1 LGKNKIKKFAEMK
14 SFGNVFQPGFG
25 EIFRDAYYLKGK
37 WRKSYFRNDNPVIL
51 ELGCGKGDYTV
62 RLAEQ
67 YPSLN
72 LIGMDIKGARIW
84 TGARYAI
91 DNNLKNVA
99 FIRARIEFVTSFFA
113 KNEINEIWLTFPDP
127 QLKTRRNKKRL
138 TGSLFLEMY
147 RQFLIDGGAIHLKTD
162 NKDLFEYTRTLVL
175 HNRFRLINA
184 TEDLYRSDITGAP
197 RDIRTYYENQFLEK
211 GMDIF
216 YLSFSLNHDKE
227 IEEPFL
233 K

>member
-1 LGKNKIKKFAEMK
+1 MK

-25 EIFRDAYYLKGK
+25 EIFRDVYYLKGK

-51 ELGCGKGDYTV
+51 ELGCGKGEYTV

-84 TGARYAI
+84 TGARYAV

-99 FIRARIEFVTSFFA
+99 FIRTRIEFVTSFFA
-113 KNEINEIWLTFPDP
+113 RNEINEIWLTFPDP
-127 QLKTRRNKKRL
+127 QLKKRRNKKRL

-147 RQFLIDGGAIHLKTD
+147 RQFLIDDGVIHLKTD
-162 NKDLFEYTRTLVL
+162 SKDLFEYTRKLVL
-175 HNRFRLINA
+175 HNKFRLIYA

-227 IEEPFL
+227 IEEPL
-233 K
+233 LE

>member
-1 LGKNKIKKFAEMK
+1 MK
-14 SFGNVFQPGFG
+14 AFGNVFQPGPG
-25 EIFRDAYYLKGK
+25 EIFRNAYFLKGK
-37 WRKSYFRNDNPVIL
+37 WRKGYFRNDNPVIL
-51 ELGCGKGDYTV
+51 ELGCGKGDYTI
-62 RLAEQ
+62 RLAEL

-72 LIGMDIKGARIW
+72 LIGMDIKGARMW

-113 KNEINEIWLTFPDP
+113 RNEINEIWLTFPDP
-127 QLKTRRNKKRL
+127 QIKKRRNKKRL

-147 RQFLIDGGAIHLKTD
+147 RQFLTDGGTIHLKTD
-162 NKDLFEYTRTLVL
+162 SKDIFEYTRMLIL
-175 HNRFRLINA
+175 HNKFRLLNE

-211 GMDIF
+211 GMTIF
-216 YLSFSLNHDKE
+216 YLSFSLNHAKE
-227 IEEPFL
+227 IEEPLL